1 MIRGRCGAEPCPAA
15 NVQTTSVHR
24 LLIRPGAIGDCILS
38 LPELESARA
47 DDKALRVPRAPRSDA
62 ENKSRRTQ
70 LCADNLEVWV
80 PRPLVRLIQFADRV
94 RAIPDTGLDLIGV
107 ADDPRSNACLRE
119 LALFDSIYSWY
130 GSNRP
135 EFRDAVRHLP
145 FTFFPA
151 LPINVTRPPR
161 ITVPAVPIENFAVIH
176 PFSGSAKK
184 NWPLDL
190 YRDLALRLNMPVKW
204 CAGPSADEALSES
217 DSLGDAVRIADLY
230 DLACWLAAAR
240 VYIGNDS
247 GITHL
252 AAAVGVPVVAIFLS
266 TDPQVWAPRG
276 DRVSVLENPDV
287 DHVLAAVAATA
298 RPPFCD

>member
-1 MIRGRCGAEPCPAA
+1 VR
-15 NVQTTSVHR
+15 R

-47 DDKALRVPRAPRSDA
+47 GDKEHSVPRAPRSDA
-62 ENKSRRTQ
+62 EDQSRGPA
-70 LCADNLEVWV
+70 LCADYTEVWV
-80 PRPLVRLIQFADRV
+80 PRPLVPLIQFADRV
-94 RAIPDTGLDLIGV
+94 RAIPDTNLDLIGIV
-107 ADDPRSNACLRE
+107 QDPRTESCLAE
-119 LALFDSIYSWY
+119 LASFDSIYSWY

-135 EFRDAVRHLP
+135 EFRDAVGHLP

-151 LPINVTRPPR
+151 LPIHITRPPR
-161 ITVPAVPIENFAVIH
+161 IAVPAVPIENFAVIH

-204 CAGPSADEALSES
+204 CAGPRADEAPTGN
-217 DSLGDAVRIADLY
+217 DSLDDAVRIENLY
-230 DLACWLAAAR
+230 DLATWLVAAR

-266 TDPQVWAPRG
+266 TDPRVWAPRG
-276 DRVSVLENPDV
+276 DRVSVLENPNV
-287 DHVLAAVAATA
+287 DHVLAAVAAVA
-298 RPPFCD
+298 RPPFRD